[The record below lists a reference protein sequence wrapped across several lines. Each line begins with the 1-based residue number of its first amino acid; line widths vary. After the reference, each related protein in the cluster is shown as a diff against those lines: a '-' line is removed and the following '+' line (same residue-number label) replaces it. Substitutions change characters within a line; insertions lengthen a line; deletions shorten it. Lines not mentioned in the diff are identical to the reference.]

1 MNQADAL
8 ELMQASIWTVLA
20 ASAPAIIAAMLVGV
34 SIALLQALTQVQE
47 VTLTFVPKILA
58 ILLAVAVAAPFI
70 GAQIGYLANITFNRI
85 EVGF

>member
-8 ELMQASIWTVLA
+8 ELMQVSIWTVLA
-20 ASAPAIIAAMLVGV
+20 ASAPAIAAAMLVGV

-58 ILLAVAVAAPFI
+58 ILLAVAATAPFI
-70 GAQIGYLANITFNRI
+70 GAQIGYLAGITFNRI